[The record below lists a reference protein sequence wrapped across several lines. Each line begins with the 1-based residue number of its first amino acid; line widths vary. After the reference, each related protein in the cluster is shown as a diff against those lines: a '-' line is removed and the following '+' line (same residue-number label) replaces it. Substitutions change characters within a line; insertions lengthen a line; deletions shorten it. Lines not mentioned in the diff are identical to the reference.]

1 MPMIEVESEVDRYI
15 AMPGQALSYMVG
27 RLELVSLRANASQR
41 LNTHFDL
48 RRFHDLLLT
57 VGPLPL
63 TALRGAVD
71 RWVAA
76 SASA

>member
-1 MPMIEVESEVDRYI
+1 MLEVETEVDRYI

-27 RLELVSLRANASQR
+27 RLELVALRAAASTR
-41 LNTHFDL
+41 LGATFDL
-48 RRFHDLLLT
+48 RSFHDLLLA

-63 TALRGAVD
+63 TALRGVVD

-76 SASA
+76 RADV